1 MTATDPAAVVTRY
14 IEAVRDGDTEAIAA
28 SFASDATWVYPGDLP
43 LSGTWRGRD
52 AILGDFLGQLGGLFE
67 PGTPLTLKVTS
78 LLSAGDQVVAEW
90 TSGAT
95 ARGGAAYLNH
105 NIGVFSVRDGKIA
118 SVREY
123 TDTQRA
129 ERILFAAR

>member
-1 MTATDPAAVVTRY
+1 VVQPAPLAAEGNGPVQQGVQQRVV
-14 IEAVRDGDTEAIAA
+14 
-28 SFASDATWVYPGDLP
+28 
-43 LSGTWRGRD
+43 
-52 AILGDFLGQLGGLFE
+52 
-67 PGTPLTLKVTS
+67 
-78 LLSAGDQVVAEW
+78 VVAARP
-90 TSGAT
+90 SGA
-95 ARGGAAYLNH
+95 AAYLNH

>member
-1 MTATDPAAVVTRY
+1 MTATDPVAVVTRY
-14 IEAVRDGDTEAIAA
+14 IEAVRDGDTETIAA
-28 SFASDATWVYPGDLP
+28 SFAADATWVYPGDLP

-67 PGTPLTLKVTS
+67 PGTPLTLEVTG

-95 ARGGAAYLNH
+95 ARGGAAYRNH
-105 NIGVFSVRDGKIA
+105 NIGVFTVREGKIV

-129 ERILFAAR
+129 ERILFTA

>member
-1 MTATDPAAVVTRY
+1 VAV
-14 IEAVRDGDTEAIAA
+14 
-28 SFASDATWVYPGDLP
+28 
-43 LSGTWRGRD
+43 GTWRGRD

-67 PGTPLTLKVTS
+67 PGTPLTLEVTS

-95 ARGGAAYLNH
+95 ARGGGAYLNH

>member
-1 MTATDPAAVVTRY
+1 MEIVLLRN
-14 IEAVRDGDTEAIAA
+14 GQGNAI
-28 SFASDATWVYPGDLP
+28 T
-43 LSGTWRGRD
+43 
-52 AILGDFLGQLGGLFE
+52 
-67 PGTPLTLKVTS
+67 GTPLTLELTS
-78 LLSAGDQVVAEW
+78 LLSTGDQVIAEW

-95 ARGGAAYLNH
+95 ARGGAAYRNH
-105 NIGVFSVRDGKIA
+105 NIGVFTVRDGKIA

>member
-1 MTATDPAAVVTRY
+1 MTDTEPAAVVTRY
-14 IEAVRDGDTEAIAA
+14 IEAVRDGDTSAMIDC
-28 SFASDATWVYPGDLP
+28 FAPDATWDYPGDLP

-67 PGTPLTLKVTS
+67 PGTPLNLEVTG
-78 LLSAGDQVVAEW
+78 LISAGDQVVAEW

-95 ARGGAAYLNH
+95 ARGGASYRNQ
-105 NIGVFSVRDGKIA
+105 NIGVFTVRAGKIVA
-118 SVREY
+118 VREY

-129 ERILFAAR
+129 ERVLFGTR